1 MAATLRR
8 EARLRDGR
16 DFRRVNRGGKR
27 RASRHFV
34 AVVAPSREG
43 GAPKMSL
50 AVSRRVG
57 SAVARN
63 RVKRRIRE
71 WFRNDRASLP
81 RDTDW
86 VLIARA
92 GAAELGASDTQR
104 ELRELG
110 AR

>member
-16 DFRRVNRGGKR
+16 DFRRVNRSGTR
-27 RASRHFV
+27 RVRRHFV
-34 AVVAPSREG
+34 AVVAESREPG
-43 GAPKMSL
+43 SARLGL

-57 SAVARN
+57 NAVARN

-71 WFRNDRASLP
+71 WFRREREHLP
-81 RDTDW
+81 RETDW

-92 GAAELGASDTQR
+92 GAAELSTEATRR
-104 ELRELG
+104 ELTELAG
-110 AR
+110 R

>member
-1 MAATLRR
+1 VASTLRR

-16 DFRRVNRGGKR
+16 DFRRVNRSGKR

-34 AVVAPSREG
+34 AVIAPSREA
-43 GAPKMSL
+43 GAAKMGL

-57 SAVARN
+57 NAVARN

-71 WFRNDRASLP
+71 WFRHERESLP

-92 GAAELGASDTQR
+92 GAAELAEPATRR
-104 ELRELG
+104 ELRELAG
-110 AR
+110 R